1 MWTARAAR
9 VGADSDRHGAVA
21 FREPTGRRAA
31 DADRGIRGLSREDG
45 SGDERRTEL
54 AELPEHSAGRD
65 DAQQLRG
72 FFQRRSGRRDE
83 LDGRARSK
91 RVSARSAW
99 KWPRHHRR
107 QHQRDADRNG
117 GSGHRRPVLHYR
129 RHRHGVVPE
138 RDDRFAGRIAPV
150 PRTARLAGW
159 VRRRSRRRAGSCRGL
174 PALIATVSL
183 IAPALQGQSP
193 GGDDADVIRA
203 IRTESVERSDAMTI
217 VRWLSDVYGP
227 RVTGTP
233 AIEAAGAWAA
243 DRMRSWGLEVHEER
257 FAYGRGWS
265 LDRFHAHMTEPQ
277 VMPIIGYPR
286 AWTSSTDGTVAAEAV
301 RVDLDSRA
309 GRGRAR
315 GTLRGKVVL
324 LQPERE
330 VSMLEGDI
338 VLRMDD
344 DLLARA
350 SRPGREEALSSGGS
364 GPRHDPALHAYLI
377 EEGVVAVLDR
387 GSDAAHLVGGGPLG
401 GDLAWPTQRTD
412 GGTIFVGPG
421 GSREANAPPVVP
433 TATIAVEHYNR
444 MARLIEMG
452 IPVTV
457 ELNITTRFHDETRPN
472 GFNLIGEIRGSDLAD
487 QVVILGAHFDSTHAA
502 TGATDNAAGVA
513 AMMEAARILQ
523 AIGARPRRTIR
534 IALWGGEE
542 EGLLGSRAYVDRHY
556 GGGNAGPRRPRHSEL
571 SAYYNLDNGAGR
583 IRGIWLQGHDDAA
596 PIFRDW
602 MRDLADL
609 GVTTVGRRST
619 RGTDHLPFD
628 RAGLPGFQFIQ
639 DRLEYNSRTHHSN
652 MDVTDRVQ
660 PDDLRQMA
668 EVAAVFAY
676 RTAMAED
683 RLPRR

>member
-1 MWTARAAR
+1 MPTNARFTGRALRGSWGSA
-9 VGADSDRHGAVA
+9 A
-21 FREPTGRRAA
+21 FR
-31 DADRGIRGLSREDG
+31 
-45 SGDERRTEL
+45 
-54 AELPEHSAGRD
+54 
-65 DAQQLRG
+65 
-72 FFQRRSGRRDE
+72 
-83 LDGRARSK
+83 
-91 RVSARSAW
+91 
-99 KWPRHHRR
+99 
-107 QHQRDADRNG
+107 
-117 GSGHRRPVLHYR
+117 
-129 RHRHGVVPE
+129 
-138 RDDRFAGRIAPV
+138 
-150 PRTARLAGW
+150 
-159 VRRRSRRRAGSCRGL
+159 CR
-174 PALIATVSL
+174 LIALGVAVVLT
-183 IAPALQGQSP
+183 APALQGQSR
-193 GGDDADVIRA
+193 GADDADVVRA
-203 IRTESVERSDAMTI
+203 IRNEGAERSDAMTI

-257 FAYGRGWS
+257 FLYGRGWS
-265 LDRFHAHMTEPQ
+265 LERFHAHMIEPQ

-286 AWTSSTDGTVAAEAV
+286 AWTTSTEGTVTAQAV
-301 RVDLDSRA
+301 RVDLDSA
-309 GRGRAR
+309 VGRAR
-315 GTLRGKVVL
+315 ARGKLRGKVVL

-350 SRPGREEALSSGGS
+350 ARPGRERALGSGGS
-364 GPRHDPALHAYLI
+364 GPWHDPGLHEYLSD
-377 EEGVVAVLDR
+377 EGVVAVFDR
-387 GSDAAHLVGGGPLG
+387 GSDAAHLVGGAPLG
-401 GDLAWPTQRTD
+401 SDLAWPTQRTD
-412 GGTIFVGPG
+412 GGTIFVGIG
-421 GSREANAPPVVP
+421 GSREADAPPAVP
-433 TATIAVEHYNR
+433 TATLAVEHYNR
-444 MARLIEMG
+444 MARLIDMG
-452 IPVTV
+452 LPVTV

-472 GFNLIGEIRGSDLAD
+472 GFNLIGEIPGTDLAD

-523 AIGARPRRTIR
+523 AVGARPRRTIR

-542 EGLLGSRAYVDRHY
+542 EGLLGSRAYVARHY
-556 GGGNAGPRRPRHSEL
+556 GGGNAGPRQPRHAEL

-583 IRGIWLQGHDDAA
+583 IRGIWLQGHDEAA
-596 PIFRDW
+596 PIFREW
-602 MRDLADL
+602 IRDLADL
-609 GVTTVGRRST
+609 GVTTIGLRST

-668 EVAAVFAY
+668 VVAAVFAY
-676 RTAMAED
+676 RTAMAEE